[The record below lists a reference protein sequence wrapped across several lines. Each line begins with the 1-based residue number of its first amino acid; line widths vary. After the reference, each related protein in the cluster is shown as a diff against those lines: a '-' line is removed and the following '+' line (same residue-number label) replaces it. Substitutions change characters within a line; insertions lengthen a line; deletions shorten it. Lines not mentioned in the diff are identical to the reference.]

1 LSSVPIAL
9 VANALRVTATGLLA
23 FNFGI
28 GAAEGFLHSFTGAF
42 VFVFAFAA
50 LLIEMLLLQRL
61 APSGNGAAR

>member
-1 LSSVPIAL
+1 VPIAL
-9 VANALRVTATGLLA
+9 VANALRVTATGVLA

-50 LLIEMLLLQRL
+50 LLIELFVLQHF
-61 APSGNGAAR
+61 AASEKRAAA